1 MGAGQEGPIAETP
14 KIGAKTK
21 RKMAISMRNAQLQR
35 EPAGRFRAGGIG
47 VVSAFERMSSGTGA
61 SGLGERQ
68 LAGGGVVI
76 ENFRVAAPLDG
87 GFELAAGFFLA
98 EMLVEQIPEEFIVER
113 AVGFGLERLFHLAE
127 QWNVGERGFSKNRFS
142 CLNVRLRQRLPLPSD
157 NRIAFF
163 NA

>member
-1 MGAGQEGPIAETP
+1 
-14 KIGAKTK
+14 
-21 RKMAISMRNAQLQR
+21 MAIAMRNAQLQR
-35 EPAGRFRAGGIG
+35 EPAGRVRAGGIG

-113 AVGFGLERLFHLAE
+113 AVGFSLEPFFHLAG
-127 QWNVGERGFSKNRFS
+127 QWDVGDRGFSKNPFGGP
-142 CLNVRLRQRLPLPSD
+142 NLPFRKSLPPPPLHPPPL
-157 NRIAFF
+157 
-163 NA
+163 